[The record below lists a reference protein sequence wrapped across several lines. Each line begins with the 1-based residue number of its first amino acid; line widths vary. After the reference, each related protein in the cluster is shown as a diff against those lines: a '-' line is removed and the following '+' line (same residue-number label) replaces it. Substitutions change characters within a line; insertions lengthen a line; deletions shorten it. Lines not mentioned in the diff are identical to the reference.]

1 MKIAGKSISPTVPCL
16 QLAAGCSLLLAV
28 FDVTREE
35 SLAAIKTWVATVT
48 EWSGLKTQVGVRAL

>member
-1 MKIAGKSISPTVPCL
+1 M

-35 SLAAIKTWVATVT
+35 SLAAAKTWVATVT

>member
-1 MKIAGKSISPTVPCL
+1 MKISWKEHFSYIPCL
-16 QLAAGCSLLLAV
+16 QLSAGCSLLLAV

-48 EWSGLKTQVGVRAL
+48 EWSGLKTQVF